1 MKAITLHNYEAFILD
16 FYEGSLDAV
25 QTELLMD
32 FLEKNPDCKADFESF
47 DNITLMNE
55 ETTFSGKEVLFSDKV
70 AFQSTIT
77 TDNFEE
83 YSIAFYEGILSPKK
97 EQELNF
103 FLVKNPSFQSIHK
116 TYSAV
121 YLPLETIVFDQ
132 KKALLHKEPKI
143 IYAFFKYA
151 AVAAAIIWGIFL
163 INHPDQVY
171 FYDVIKPIAE
181 VELIDEFDIA
191 FENLVATIPKKVERR
206 AVKEIKENLRTKA
219 NLSLNETRQQVAQVV
234 VIQEPTLTKVI
245 EVIKI
250 EKIAVI
256 QPDEIEIPLVHVNGE
271 KQIAEVVSPKEEMM
285 IPKKKTT
292 QEYASMGNAALGLIK
307 NDVLKNRPIIEALA
321 EEITTA
327 TNDKVKLTAK
337 KGITKR
343 VQEFALE
350 IGEFSISKK
359 Y

>member
-16 FYEGSLDAV
+16 FYEGNLDAV

-32 FLEKNPDCKADFESF
+32 FLEKNTDCKADFESF
-47 DNITLMNE
+47 EEIKLENE
-55 ETTFSGKEVLFSDKV
+55 VDIFSGKEVLLSDEL

-77 TDNFEE
+77 ADNFEE
-83 YSIAFYEGILSPKK
+83 YSIAFHEGILTTEK
-97 EQELNF
+97 EQELSL
-103 FLVKNPSFQSIHK
+103 FLALNPSFQSINK
-116 TYSAV
+116 IYSAV
-121 YLPLETIVFDQ
+121 YLPQETIVFVH

-143 IYAFFKYA
+143 IYGFFKYA
-151 AVAAAIIWGIFL
+151 AVAAAVILGIFL
-163 INHPDQVY
+163 FNRPEQVY
-171 FYDVIKPIAE
+171 FYDALKPIAE
-181 VELIDEFDIA
+181 VELNDQFDEAFESQVALVRKKAEERGLIKPEKRTTIKANSKQIETPPKVEKAAEIIVPILTDIPVRNEIDEIS
-191 FENLVATIPKKVERR
+191 T
-206 AVKEIKENLRTKA
+206 
-219 NLSLNETRQQVAQVV
+219 
-234 VIQEPTLTKVI
+234 
-245 EVIKI
+245 
-250 EKIAVI
+250 I
-256 QPDEIEIPLVHVNGE
+256 QPAEIEFQVNNE
-271 KQIAEVVSPKEEMM
+271 RQIVEITTA
-285 IPKKKTT
+285 KKTGIEPKQPSK
-292 QEYASMGNAALGLIK
+292 QEYASIGNAALGVIR